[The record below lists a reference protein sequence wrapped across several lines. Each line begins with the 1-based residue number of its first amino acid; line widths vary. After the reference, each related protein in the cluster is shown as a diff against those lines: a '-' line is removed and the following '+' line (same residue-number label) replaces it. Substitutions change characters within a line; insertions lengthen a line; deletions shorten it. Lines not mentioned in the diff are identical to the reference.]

1 MPVSSPRF
9 RRPAHTLVRVMALGL
24 LLAGTAA
31 CRPQRGL
38 DFTAMVRAPL
48 PATED
53 GLQQEALRLGQ
64 AYDRKPG
71 ERNISM
77 RYAFV
82 LRQLGQ
88 HAQAVAVLQ
97 RAALANVNDAEVS
110 AAYGKALADAG
121 RFKEAA
127 EVLALAHMPDRPSWR
142 VLSTQG
148 SVSDQMGDHERAQ
161 ELYLAALKLAPGEP
175 TILSN
180 LGLSYALS
188 RRLAEAERTL
198 AQAAAHPKADDRIR
212 ANLAM
217 VRSLKAQGATA
228 GPTNAWAEI
237 RKAELERKKKAQ

>member
-1 MPVSSPRF
+1 MDFS
-9 RRPAHTLVRVMALGL
+9 AL
-24 LLAGTAA
+24 
-31 CRPQRGL
+31 
-38 DFTAMVRAPL
+38 VRAPL
-48 PATED
+48 PVTQD
-53 GLQQEALRLGQ
+53 GLQQEAIRLGQ
-64 AYDRKPG
+64 AYDRRPG

-77 RYAFV
+77 RYALV

-97 RAALANVNDAEVS
+97 RAALANVNDSEVS

-121 RFKEAA
+121 RFKEAS
-127 EVLALAHMPDRPSWR
+127 EVLAMAHTPDRPSWR

-148 SVSDQMGDHERAQ
+148 SVSDQMGDHARAQ
-161 ELYLAALKLAPGEP
+161 ELYIAALRLAPGEP

-188 RRLAEAERTL
+188 RRIPEAERVL
-198 AQAAAHPKADDRIR
+198 SEAAAHPRADDRIR

-217 VRSLKAQGATA
+217 VRSLKVQGGGASQ
-228 GPTNAWAEI
+228 TNAWAEI